1 MHVRTKGVFLCP
13 MQPFLGGACSVNQ
26 ISGKICVGEEVVA
39 TIDGHWVRKNHLSG
53 VFLSLRLLPLGFG
66 LMPVEIRH

>member
-39 TIDGHWVRKNHLSG
+39 TIDGHWVRKNMSLVFFCLYDSCHLA
-53 VFLSLRLLPLGFG
+53 LD
-66 LMPVEIRH
+66 